1 MKVTILTIFPEFFRS
16 PLEQSLLKKAIDAGN
31 LDVELVDIRSF
42 TRDKHNSVDD
52 EPYGGGGGMVMK
64 IEPLYD
70 ALSSVLYD
78 CETKNRRILL
88 TSAAGKPYNHSL
100 AVKYSLLEHLIIVC
114 GRYKGVD
121 VRINRLFDLE
131 EVSIGDYVINGGET
145 AALVIL
151 ESVFRLL
158 PGSIGK
164 IESAIGD
171 SFADDL
177 LGPPVW
183 TRPAEFL
190 GHRVPDVMLEGNH
203 AQIEEFRRFQSL
215 ERTWDCR
222 PDLLSKAHLSDD
234 DRLKLERITSRE
246 EFEPGN

>member
-1 MKVTILTIFPEFFRS
+1 MKVSILTIFPEFFRS
-16 PLEQSLLKKAIDAGN
+16 PLEQSLLAKAIAAGH
-31 LDVELVDIRSF
+31 LEVELVDIRKFSK
-42 TRDKHNSVDD
+42 DKHNSVDD

-70 ALSSVLYD
+70 ALSSVLYKS
-78 CETKNRRILL
+78 EAKNRRILL
-88 TSAAGKPYNHSL
+88 TSAAGKPYNHPL

-121 VRINRLFDLE
+121 ERINRLFDLE
-131 EVSIGDYVINGGET
+131 EVSIGDYIINGGET

-158 PGSIGK
+158 PGGIGK
-164 IESAIGD
+164 IESAISD

-183 TRPAEFL
+183 TRPAEFM
-190 GHRVPDVMLEGNH
+190 GYTVPQTMLEGNH
-203 AQIEEFRRFQSL
+203 AQLDQFRRFHSL
-215 ERTWDCR
+215 RRTWNRR
-222 PDLLSKAHLSDD
+222 PDILSRTELSDD
-234 DRLKLERITSRE
+234 DRRMLERITSGA
-246 EFEPGN
+246 EFEL

>member
-1 MKVTILTIFPEFFRS
+1 MKISILTIFPEFFRS
-16 PLEQSLLKKAIDAGN
+16 PLEQSLLAKAIAAGT
-31 LDVELVDIRSF
+31 LEVELVDIRKFSK
-42 TRDKHNSVDD
+42 DKHNSVDD

-70 ALSSVLYD
+70 ALSYVLYSS
-78 CETKNRRILL
+78 ETKKRRILL
-88 TSAAGKPYNHSL
+88 TSAAGKPYNHPL

-121 VRINRLFDLE
+121 ERLNRLFDLE

-164 IESAIGD
+164 IECAISD
-171 SFADDL
+171 SFADEL

-183 TRPAEFL
+183 TRPAEFM
-190 GHRVPDVMLEGNH
+190 GYSVPQVMLDGNH
-203 AQIEEFRRFQSL
+203 SQIEGFRRFQSL
-215 ERTWDCR
+215 ARTWQNR
-222 PDLLSKAHLSDD
+222 PDLLRRANLADV
-234 DRLKLERITSRE
+234 DRAMLERITSGE
-246 EFEPGN
+246 DFDG